1 MLQESRYVR
10 SEPRWKHTLSFYS
23 VGISHHDPHS
33 IVVFK
38 FIGSFTGQNY
48 TKAIDEYKKTIYEI
62 ENPDPEKLRLE
73 KEERDRID
81 REAFAKQQ
89 AEWEERKKNEIHEI
103 ARSWAKREYF
113 RKSMSGNMG
122 MTEEEYIE
130 SVWERAMFEGDL
142 KYRMMHGMQTDER
155 KETQEF
161 EEKQA
166 RKKEAALKRAREA
179 LEGVGTISEGEGKVK
194 KVPDDDDEDDDE

>member
-1 MLQESRYVR
+1 M
-10 SEPRWKHTLSFYS
+10 
-23 VGISHHDPHS
+23 
-33 IVVFK
+33 
-38 FIGSFTGQNY
+38 
-48 TKAIDEYKKTIYEI
+48 
-62 ENPDPEKLRLE
+62 RLE

-89 AEWEERKKNEIHEI
+89 ADWEERKKKEIDEI

-122 MTEEEYIE
+122 MTEDEYIE

-142 KYRMMHGMQTDER
+142 KYRMMHGMETDER

-166 RKKEAALKRAREA
+166 RKREAALKRAREA

-194 KVPDDDDEDDDE
+194 KVPDDDDDDDDDE